1 MEFAFGTIVAAIIT
15 GIIALATSQGTN
27 AANQQSVESTNQA
40 NKENVESTNQMNFD
54 IANMNNETQLA
65 MFNEQMDWTK
75 HVQQTEWARADSQL
89 QRATADATAAG
100 LSPLAALGSGAG
112 SNGQVVNQP
121 NAPQLDLS
129 HMISA
134 VQNPFIADNIMPTSL
149 LQSILDSLSSDK
161 KLSSQEKISRMED
174 ETERYRVTTEA
185 TSAANMLSEQI
196 REYDKDFAH
205 NLEVFTKEFKLASS
219 AEDFKQSLS
228 NRKQL
233 YSEIKERFGV
243 VPQVKYTDDKTQYNA
258 LYQGFMQ
265 GYSSLV
271 NSLGADYSSH
281 SSSSSSNES
290 NNWSGGVGAGANVM
304 GQGGNGSLN
313 LSKGESS
320 SESNGQ
326 SEASSY
332 AFKVKKQFEAGMAK
346 LVFPVYTGD

>member
-1 MEFAFGTIVAAIIT
+1 MGIAAATILAALIAGVVSFSVAGHT
-15 GIIALATSQGTN
+15 NLTNKQSVDDTN
-27 AANQQSVESTNQA
+27 AA
-40 NKENVESTNQMNFD
+40 NKENVDNTNQANLD

-65 MFNEQMDWTK
+65 IFNEQMDWTK

-121 NAPQLDLS
+121 NAPQLDLA

-134 VQNPFIADNIMPTSL
+134 VQNPYIADTTFNNSL
-149 LQSILDSLSSDK
+149 FQSIMDVVSHDK
-161 KLSSQEKISRMED
+161 KLSSDEKISSMRN

-185 TSAANMLSEQI
+185 TTAANKLAEQI

-219 AEDFKQSLS
+219 AEDFRQSLEQ
-228 NRKQL
+228 RKQL

-243 VPQVKYTDDKTQYNA
+243 VPSIKYTDDKAQYHA
-258 LYQGFMQ
+258 LYNGFME
-265 GYSSLV
+265 GYASLV
-271 NSLGADYSSH
+271 NSLGADYTSH

-346 LVFPVYTGD
+346 LVFPVYNGD

>member
-1 MEFAFGTIVAAIIT
+1 MGFAIGTIVAALIT
-15 GIIALATSQGTN
+15 GIVGLATAQATN
-27 AANQQSVESTNQA
+27 AVNKESVDSTNQA
-40 NKENVESTNQMNFD
+40 NKESVNSTNQMNFD
-54 IANMNNETQLA
+54 IANMNNEAQLA
-65 MFNEQMDWTK
+65 MFNDQMDWTK

-129 HMISA
+129 HMMSS
-134 VQNPFIADNIMPTSL
+134 VQNPFIADNIMSTSL
-149 LQSILDSLSSDK
+149 LQSIMDSLSSDK
-161 KLSSQEKISRMED
+161 KLSSQEKISKMEN

-185 TSAANMLSEQI
+185 TTAADKLSEQI

-219 AEDFKQSLS
+219 AEDFKQSLEQ
-228 NRKQL
+228 RKQL

-243 VPQVKYTDDKTQYNA
+243 VPQIKYTDDKAQYHS
-258 LYQGFMQ
+258 LYNGFME

-346 LVFPVYTGD
+346 LVFPVYNGD